1 MLIERITNHTFE
13 WCQNSERQKMIDR
26 ILNSESSDGNRPL
39 QPTLWLH
46 VQRAENHE
54 CLVYFVN
61 DSSEIIKY
69 VKPTSFGYLS
79 TGDGTAT
86 LINNNNRIYHNVLP
100 KEAVLVDKFHL
111 VYDSDSQIGLSIE
124 LDSHLTGS
132 VRLSTPTTRG
142 TIEETILYSE
152 DQFNSKVEVEFI
164 KNKAN

>member
-13 WCQNSERQKMIDR
+13 WCQNSERQKMLDR
-26 ILNSESSDGNRPL
+26 ILNSDNSVSNRSL
-39 QPTLWLH
+39 LPTLWIH
-46 VQRAENHE
+46 VQRAENNE

-69 VKPTSFGYLS
+69 VKPTSFGYFS
-79 TGDGTAT
+79 TDDGTTT
-86 LINNNNRIYHNVLP
+86 LINNNNRIYHDVLP

-164 KNKAN
+164 NNKAN